1 VSDTRLQALG
11 KLALVFPGQGTQHVG
26 MGQELYASY
35 PEARRLFDQADD
47 SLGFS
52 LSRLCFEGP
61 ETDLGDTSNAQPAIL
76 TVSAAL
82 LALLQSRLGDEL
94 TPCFVAGHSLGE
106 FTAYYAAGAL
116 GFTESIRLVRLRGE
130 LMKQAG
136 EQNPGAMA
144 AILGLDPETLRSVCT
159 ESGEVW
165 LANDNCPGQV
175 VISGDK
181 PTLELALPRIE
192 EAGAKRVVPLAV
204 SVASHSPLMESIT
217 ADFARALAAMP
228 FNAPRLPVIGNVHA
242 APLESAEAI
251 RAELGAQLTSTVRWT
266 ESVQAMRARGI
277 ETFVELGPKDVLSG
291 LVKRI
296 DRTAQR
302 HTLNSADTVQS
313 FLSQCGAS
321 EAV

>member
-1 VSDTRLQALG
+1 MSDTRLQALG

-61 ETDLGDTSNAQPAIL
+61 ETELGDTSNAQPAIL

-116 GFTESIRLVRLRGE
+116 GFTESIRLVRRRGK

-136 EQNPGAMA
+136 QQNPGAMA

-165 LANDNCPGQV
+165 LANDNCPGQTV
-175 VISGDK
+175 LSGTSASLDQ
-181 PTLELALPRIE
+181 ALKR
-192 EAGAKRVVPLAV
+192 AGEKGARRVVPLAV
-204 SVASHSPLMESIT
+204 TIPGHCPLMAPAAGS
-217 ADFARALAAMP
+217 LAEYIRDVP
-228 FNAPRLPVIGNVHA
+228 FQPAAIPVIANATGRPIVE
-242 APLESAEAI
+242 PEEI
-251 RAELGAQLTSTVRWT
+251 RAEIIAHLTSGVQWANSVRYMIDAG
-266 ESVQAMRARGI
+266 VRAFL
-277 ETFVELGPKDVLSG
+277 EVGPKSVLCG
-291 LVKRI
+291 LIRQI
-296 DRTAQR
+296 DRTVQVLNVS
-302 HTLNSADTVQS
+302 TLADIDT
-313 FLSQCGAS
+313 LGA
-321 EAV
+321 